1 MLPSVLLIGIGF
13 VLLYGGGEA
22 LVRGA
27 GALALRM
34 GMSPFIVGMTIVAF
48 ATSSPELAVSV
59 LAAARGAD
67 DVAIGNVVGSNICN
81 IGLIL
86 GLAALIRPAEVH
98 LRILRMD
105 IPWLIFV
112 SALLVAFLQDGRISR
127 PAGIVFLLGLGVFLY
142 WNIQLARRERD
153 EELVRRE
160 FEDVVRAPQA
170 GPGLLWVLIGG
181 GLAALV
187 GGGHAFVQ
195 GGVGLATALGV
206 SPALISLTVVAL
218 GTSLPELATTLV
230 ATVRREDD
238 IAVGN
243 IIGSNF
249 FNILA
254 ILGLTATFHP
264 LERGGITLVDLYS
277 MLAFTVVL
285 LPLVLARQRIGR
297 RGGAVLLAGYLAY
310 LAWLASQA

>member
-1 MLPSVLLIGIGF
+1 MLQSVLLIGLGF

-27 GALALRM
+27 GSLALRM

-98 LRILRMD
+98 LRILRLD

-112 SALLVAFLQDGRISR
+112 SALLVAFLHDGRVSR

-142 WNIQLARRERD
+142 WNVQLARRERD

-160 FEDVVRAPQA
+160 FEEVVR
-170 GPGLLWVLIGG
+170 GPARGPAILWVLIGG
-181 GLAALV
+181 GLVALV
-187 GGGHAFVQ
+187 AGGHSFVQ

-218 GTSLPELATTLV
+218 GTSLPELATTVV
-230 ATVRREDD
+230 ATLRREDD

-264 LERGGITLVDLYS
+264 LERGGITLVDLYA

-285 LPLVLARQRIGR
+285 LPLVMARQRIGR
-297 RGGAVLLAGYLAY
+297 RGGAVLVAGYVAY